1 VAGDCLFCKIAARE
15 IHADIV
21 AESAGVLAFRDV
33 APQAPTHVLVIPKRH
48 IASVRELAPGDGS
61 MVAEM
66 FELMA
71 RVARDEGL
79 ERGYRIVT
87 NIGPDGGQTVDHLH
101 FHVLGGRAMT
111 WPPG

>member
-15 IHADIV
+15 IDADIV
-21 AESAGVLAFRDV
+21 AESEAVLAFRDV

-48 IASVRELAPGDGS
+48 ITSVRELAPEDGS
-61 MVAEM
+61 LVAEM

-71 RVARDEGL
+71 TIAGDEGL
-79 ERGYRIVT
+79 APGYRIVT
-87 NIGPDGGQTVDHLH
+87 NVGPDGGQTVDHLH
-101 FHVLGGRAMT
+101 FHLLGGRHMA